1 MGAAAL
7 ELAAPPRA
15 LARDVDAPERAPRPG
30 VPTEELMAHVSIAV
44 SVLGLAQAGD
54 GGLAKLGYVLAFT
67 AIFVLAITAAFLA
80 IRWSRRGRT

>member
-1 MGAAAL
+1 
-7 ELAAPPRA
+7 
-15 LARDVDAPERAPRPG
+15 
-30 VPTEELMAHVSIAV
+30 MAHVSIAV